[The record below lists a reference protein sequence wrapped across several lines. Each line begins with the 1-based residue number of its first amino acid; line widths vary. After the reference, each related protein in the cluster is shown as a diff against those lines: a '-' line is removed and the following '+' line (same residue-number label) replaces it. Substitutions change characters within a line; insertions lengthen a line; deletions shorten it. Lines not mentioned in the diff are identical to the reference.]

1 MTMTAAVRS
10 GEVRDGRTAPLEK
23 RGREV
28 GMAGGG
34 GLRRPALASDAWQQ
48 LGVWVFKIF
57 PARMVSMLNRPFSH
71 RDRSRPMIKIS
82 SLFY

>member
-28 GMAGGG
+28 GMGGGG